1 MTKEKEESVKLHYHK
16 GTYRS
21 IPTNNGNYKVQEE
34 RNRLIR
40 KLEQVIP
47 RLNQM
52 NVSQWLWSKYGVYSA
67 ASCYIIIT
75 YRGKIE
81 KLA

>member
-52 NVSQWLWSKYGVYSA
+52 NVSQ
-67 ASCYIIIT
+67 
-75 YRGKIE
+75 
-81 KLA
+81 